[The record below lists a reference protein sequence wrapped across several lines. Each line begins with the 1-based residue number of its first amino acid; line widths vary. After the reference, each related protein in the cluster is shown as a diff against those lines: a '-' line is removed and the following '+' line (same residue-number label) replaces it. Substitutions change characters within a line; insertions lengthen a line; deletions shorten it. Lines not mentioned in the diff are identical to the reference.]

1 MYFSERTILNIINNK
16 HSFGLGNRAIT
27 IGMPPS
33 TSPKSNKRSI
43 DEQGSQDADGS
54 LNGPGSA
61 GKSQKY
67 MKVSGREHILLRPDM
82 YTGSTDPE
90 VSSNTII
97 DESGLLV
104 TKEFETVSAF
114 LQCVEEIMMNAA
126 DRVAAFHE
134 ENSTIVQKT
143 KTIKIEVT
151 EDYVSVFN
159 DGDGIDSD
167 VVEEYGI
174 HAPELIFGHLR
185 SSSNYE
191 DSNKRLNSGRNGLG
205 AKITN
210 VFSKRFTVET
220 VSPSGFKYKQ
230 VFEDN
235 MSVINKPKIT
245 KFSGRPYTLVTFEPD
260 FVRLNMPDKIGP
272 DIQGIIRRRAYEIS
286 VTSYEPVKVHFNKSA
301 VTVNTVDKYMSMYVP
316 EASNR
321 FSANVNE
328 RWRICVGFTPEN
340 EKFRAVSFCNS
351 TATLENGRHVDHV
364 VDPLVKRLS
373 EYYRKKFKSTKIKN
387 SVIKDSLTVFVSG
400 FIENP
405 LYSSQC
411 KNFLSLSPDK
421 FGSSCVVPDSI
432 FNKLVKSG
440 LTTHV
445 EDIVKNKD
453 SKALNATDGKK
464 SSKIK
469 GVPKL
474 HDAAKA
480 GTRESEKCVLFLCEG
495 DSALTMLLSGL
506 TSANR
511 EWCGCFPLKGKL
523 LNVRDASST
532 QVAGNLEIANI
543 KKILGLQQGK
553 VYASTKELRYGK
565 VILITDQDLD
575 GSHIKGLL
583 LNMFDIFWPG
593 LITSGYI
600 QNMTTPIVRATG
612 PGGAVKLFYN
622 EFEYEQ
628 WKSGLSN
635 LGSWK
640 IKYLKGLGS
649 STSSQS
655 KEYFKDF
662 TQALVSYSR
671 DEEADVS
678 MKLAFSKDR
687 ANARKKWLS
696 SYDPSEIIH
705 NNQKDVTMTEFI
717 HRELKHF
724 SEGDV
729 RRSIPSSIDGLKVS
743 QRKILYGSFMR
754 GIQTNEMKVAQLC
767 GYIADKSCY
776 HHGEVSLSSA
786 ITSMAQDFV
795 GSNNINLL
803 LPKGQLGSR
812 LQGGKDAASPRYTFV
827 QMNPVTPLIFRPED
841 SPVLSYTSDDGVN
854 TEPVY
859 YVPVIPM
866 ALVNGLEGIGSGF
879 STSVPSYNPR
889 DLMEN
894 IRRRLNGQA
903 YVDIHPWYRGF
914 NGSIEP
920 VDTNYRSKGNFE
932 IEGNRVRITELPVG
946 TWTSNYKIYLE
957 SLVEKK
963 LITSYTERCTDAEV
977 DFTVIF
983 PDDSSV
989 IKLVETS
996 SLVSVLK
1003 LSSSIRTSNMHC
1015 YSALNNVK
1023 KFEDVSQIQE
1033 EHFVTRLET
1042 YRLRKEFQIKVLE
1055 HEVEL
1060 FESKARFINSKLS
1073 GEIVIEKVA
1082 FEEVMSRL
1090 VSLNFP
1096 KLGKSFDDSD
1106 KSFGYLTSLNMFDV
1120 TKERVSKLLATVEAK
1135 NSQLDRL
1142 RVTKPEDMWL
1152 SELDVL
1158 EKAL

>member
-1 MYFSERTILNIINNK
+1 M
-16 HSFGLGNRAIT
+16 
-27 IGMPPS
+27 
-33 TSPKSNKRSI
+33 SPKKRPIDSSNDR
-43 DEQGSQDADGS
+43 GSS
-54 LNGPGSA
+54 SSGPGPTT
-61 GKSQKY
+61 KY
-67 MKVSGREHILLRPDM
+67 QKVSGREHILLRPDM

-90 VSSNTII
+90 VSTNTIVN
-97 DESGLLV
+97 DSGELE

-134 ENSTIVQKT
+134 SNNSIKERT
-143 KTIKIEVT
+143 KTIKVEVT
-151 EDYVSVFN
+151 ENYVSVYN
-159 DGDGIDSD
+159 DGDGIDCE

-174 HAPELIFGHLR
+174 HAPELIFGHLL

-210 VFSKRFTVET
+210 VFSTKFLVET

-230 VFEDN
+230 VFDNN

-245 KFSGRPYTLVTFEPD
+245 KFSGKPYTLITFEPD
-260 FVRLNMPDKIGP
+260 FERLNMPSKIGP
-272 DIQGIIRRRAYEIS
+272 ELQGIIKRRAYEVS
-286 VTSYEPVKVHFNKSA
+286 VTSYDPVKVYFNKTL
-301 VTVNTVDKYMSMYVP
+301 VPVNTVDKYMSMYVP

-328 RWRICVGFTPEN
+328 RWRVSIGFSPEN

-351 TATLENGRHVDHV
+351 TATLDNGKHVDHV
-364 VDPLVKRLS
+364 IDPLVKRLV
-373 EYYRKKFKSTKIKN
+373 EAYKKKFKAPKIKN
-387 SVIKDSLTVFVSG
+387 SVIKDALTVFVSG

-411 KNFLSLSPDK
+411 KNFLSLSADK

-440 LTTHV
+440 LSTHV
-445 EDIVKNKD
+445 EDIVRNKD

-480 GTRESEKCVLFLCEG
+480 GTRDSEKCVLFLCEG

-523 LNVRDASST
+523 LNVRDASTT
-532 QVAGNLEIANI
+532 QISGNLEITNI

-553 VYASTKELRYGK
+553 VYASTKDLRYGK

-612 PGGAVKLFYN
+612 PRNAVKLFYN
-622 EFEYEQ
+622 EFEYDQ
-628 WKSGLSN
+628 WKSTVNN

-649 STSSQS
+649 STSAQS

-662 TQALVSYSR
+662 AQALVSYSR
-671 DEEADVS
+671 DEDADKS
-678 MKLAFSKDR
+678 MKLAFSKDK
-687 ANARKKWLS
+687 ANDRKKWLS
-696 SYDPSEIIH
+696 SYDSSDIIH
-705 NNQKDVTMTEFI
+705 NDQKDVTMTEFV

-786 ITSMAQDFV
+786 ITNMAQDFV
-795 GSNNINLL
+795 GSNNVNLL

-827 QMNPVTPLIFRPED
+827 QMNPVTSLLFRPED

-859 YVPVIPM
+859 YVPIIPM

-879 STSVPSYNPR
+879 STSVPSYNPK
-889 DLMEN
+889 DLVDN
-894 IRRRLNGQA
+894 IRRRLKGQE
-903 YVDIHPWYRGF
+903 YKKITPWYRGF
-914 NGSIEP
+914 EGSIEP
-920 VDTNYRSKGNFE
+920 VEANYRTLGNYQVDC
-932 IEGNRVRITELPVG
+932 NLVRIKELPVG

-957 SLVEKK
+957 SLIEKK
-963 LITSYTERCTDAEV
+963 LITSYTERCTDSEV

-983 PDDSSV
+983 PDED
-989 IKLVETS
+989 
-996 SLVSVLK
+996 SVLK
-1003 LSSSIRTSNMHC
+1003 LEESNTLESFLKLSTSLRTSNMHC

-1042 YRLRKEFQIKVLE
+1042 YRLRKEHMLKVLE
-1055 HEVEL
+1055 HEVAL
-1060 FESKARFINSKLS
+1060 LESKARFINSKLS
-1073 GEIVIEKVA
+1073 GEIVIDKIA
-1082 FEEVMSRL
+1082 FEEVMTRL
-1090 VSLNFP
+1090 ETMRFP
-1096 KLGKSFDDSD
+1096 KIGKSFDDPD
-1106 KSFGYLTSLNMFDV
+1106 KSFGYLTSMNMFDV
-1120 TKERVSKLLATVEAK
+1120 TKERVSKLLDTVESK
-1135 NSQLDRL
+1135 NSQLSVL
-1142 RVTKPEDMWL
+1142 RVTNPEDMWL
-1152 SELDVL
+1152 RELDVL

>member
-1 MYFSERTILNIINNK
+1 
-16 HSFGLGNRAIT
+16 
-27 IGMPPS
+27 MPP
-33 TSPKSNKRSI
+33 KKRSI
-43 DEQGSQDADGS
+43 GSDNGGS
-54 LNGPGSA
+54 GSA
-61 GKSQKY
+61 PKY
-67 MKVSGREHILLRPDM
+67 QKVSGREHILLRPDM

-97 DESGLLV
+97 TESGSLE

-134 ENSTIVQKT
+134 SNNTIKERT
-143 KTIKIEVT
+143 KTIKVEVT
-151 EDYVSVFN
+151 EDYVSVYN
-159 DGDGIDSD
+159 DGDGIDSE

-210 VFSKRFTVET
+210 VFSKKFTVET

-235 MSVINKPKIT
+235 MSKINKPKIT
-245 KFSGRPYTLVTFEPD
+245 KFSGKPYTLITFEPD
-260 FVRLNMPDKIGP
+260 FDRLNMPRKITS
-272 DIQGIIRRRAYEIS
+272 DVQGIIKRRAYEVC
-286 VTSYEPVKVHFNKSA
+286 VTSYDPVKVHYNKTP

-316 EASNR
+316 ESSSR
-321 FSANVNE
+321 FSANINE
-328 RWRICVGFTPEN
+328 RWRISVGFTPEN

-351 TATLENGRHVDHV
+351 TATLENGKHVDHV
-364 VDPLVKRLS
+364 MDPLVKRLN
-373 EYYRKKFKSTKIKN
+373 EFYKKKFKTTKIKN
-387 SVIKDSLTVFVSG
+387 SVIKDALTVFVSG

-411 KNFLSLSPDK
+411 KNYLSLSPDK

-440 LTTHV
+440 LTSHI

-464 SSKIK
+464 SNKIK

-480 GTRESEKCVLFLCEG
+480 GTRDSDRCVLFLCEG

-506 TSANR
+506 TSSNR

-523 LNVRDASST
+523 LNVRDASTT
-532 QVAGNLEIANI
+532 QVAGNLEITNI

-553 VYASTKELRYGK
+553 VYSSTKELRYGK

-612 PGGAVKLFYN
+612 PRNAVKLFYN

-628 WKSGLSN
+628 WKSSVSN
-635 LGSWK
+635 LSSWK

-649 STSSQS
+649 STSAQS

-671 DEEADVS
+671 DEDADKS
-678 MKLAFSKDR
+678 MKLAFSKDK
-687 ANARKKWLS
+687 ANDRKKWLS
-696 SYDPSEIIH
+696 SYDPSEIIQ
-705 NNQKDVTMTEFI
+705 NDQKDVTVTEFI

-786 ITSMAQDFV
+786 ITNMAQDFV
-795 GSNNINLL
+795 GSNNVNLL

-827 QMNPVTPLIFRPED
+827 QMNPVTSLIFRVED

-889 DLMEN
+889 DLIEN
-894 IRRRLNGQA
+894 IRRRLKGLQ
-903 YVDIHPWYRGF
+903 YKDIHPWYRGF
-914 NGSIEP
+914 EGSIDP
-920 VDTNYRSKGNFE
+920 VETNYKSSGNYT
-932 IEGNRVRITELPVG
+932 IDCNLVRITELPVG
-946 TWTSNYKIYLE
+946 TWTSNYKLYLE
-957 SLVEKK
+957 SLIEKK
-963 LITSYTERCTDAEV
+963 LITNYTERCTDAEV
-977 DFTVIF
+977 DFTVVF
-983 PDDSSV
+983 PDEDAV
-989 IKLVETS
+989 LKLEESGT
-996 SLVSVLK
+996 LVTLLK

-1015 YSALNNVK
+1015 YSAINNVK
-1023 KFEDVSQIQE
+1023 KFEDVTQIQE
-1033 EHFVTRLET
+1033 EHFLTRLET
-1042 YRLRKEFQIKVLE
+1042 YRLRKEHMLKVLE
-1055 HEVEL
+1055 HEVQLLEA
-1060 FESKARFINSKLS
+1060 KARFINSKLS
-1073 GEIVIEKVA
+1073 GEIVIEGVS
-1082 FEEVMSRL
+1082 FDMVMSTL
-1090 VSLNFP
+1090 ESMGFP
-1096 KLGKSFDDSD
+1096 KLGKSFDDSE
-1106 KSFGYLTSLNMFDV
+1106 KSYGYLTSMNMFDV
-1120 TKERVSKLLATVEAK
+1120 TKERVAKLMETVESK
-1135 NSQLDRL
+1135 NSQLSTL

-1152 SELDVL
+1152 AELAIL

>member
-1 MYFSERTILNIINNK
+1 
-16 HSFGLGNRAIT
+16 
-27 IGMPPS
+27 MPPNKRPIDFEDGGGGGSSSS
-33 TSPKSNKRSI
+33 TS
-43 DEQGSQDADGS
+43 
-54 LNGPGSA
+54 GSA
-61 GKSQKY
+61 PKY
-67 MKVSGREHILLRPDM
+67 QKVSGREHILLRPDM

-90 VSSNTII
+90 VSTNTII
-97 DESGLLV
+97 SDSGELE

-134 ENSTIVQKT
+134 SNNTIKDRT

-151 EDYVSVFN
+151 EDFVSVYN
-159 DGDGIDSD
+159 DGDGIDSE

-210 VFSKRFTVET
+210 VFSKKFTVET

-245 KFSGRPYTLVTFEPD
+245 KFAGKPYTLITFEPD
-260 FVRLNMPDKIGP
+260 FIRLNMPHKITP
-272 DIQGIIRRRAYEIS
+272 DVQGIIKRRAYEVC
-286 VTSYEPVKVHFNKSA
+286 VTSYDPVKVYYNKSL
-301 VTVNTVDKYMSMYVP
+301 VPVNTVDKYMSMYVP
-316 EASNR
+316 EASHR

-328 RWRICVGFTPEN
+328 RWRISIGFSPEN

-351 TATLENGRHVDHV
+351 TATLDNGKHVDHV
-364 VDPLVKRLS
+364 VDPLVKRLV
-373 EYYRKKFKSTKIKN
+373 EAYKKKFKTTTKIKN
-387 SVIKDSLTVFVSG
+387 SVVKDALTVFVSG

-411 KNFLSLSPDK
+411 KNFLSLSADK

-432 FNKLVKSG
+432 YNKLVKSG

-480 GTRESEKCVLFLCEG
+480 GTRDSEKCVLFLCEG

-523 LNVRDASST
+523 LNVRDASTT
-532 QVAGNLEIANI
+532 QVAGNLEITNI

-553 VYASTKELRYGK
+553 VYSSTKELRYGK

-612 PGGAVKLFYN
+612 PRNAIKLFYN
-622 EFEYEQ
+622 EFEYDE
-628 WKSGLSN
+628 WKSSVSN

-649 STSSQS
+649 STSAQS

-662 TQALVSYSR
+662 AQALVSYSR
-671 DEEADVS
+671 DEDADTS
-678 MKLAFSKDR
+678 MKLAFSKDK
-687 ANARKKWLS
+687 ANDRKKWLS
-696 SYDPSEIIH
+696 SYDPSEIIQ
-705 NNQKDVTMTEFI
+705 NDQKDVTMTEFV

-724 SEGDV
+724 SEGDI

-786 ITSMAQDFV
+786 ITNMAQDFV
-795 GSNNINLL
+795 GSNNVNLL

-827 QMNPVTPLIFRPED
+827 QMNPVTSLIFRSED

-879 STSVPSYNPR
+879 STSVPSYNPT
-889 DLMEN
+889 DLIDN
-894 IRRRLNGQA
+894 IRRRLKGQE
-903 YVDIHPWYRGF
+903 YKKIMPWYRGF
-914 NGSIEP
+914 EGTIEP
-920 VDTNYRSKGNFE
+920 VESNYRTLGNYE
-932 IEGNRVRITELPVG
+932 VDCNLVRIKELPVG

-957 SLVEKK
+957 SLIEKK
-963 LITSYTERCTDAEV
+963 MITSYTERCTDAEV

-983 PDDSSV
+983 PDEDSVLRLEES
-989 IKLVETS
+989 KTLES
-996 SLVSVLK
+996 FLK
-1003 LSSSIRTSNMHC
+1003 LSTSLRTSNMHC

-1023 KFEDVSQIQE
+1023 KFDDVSEIQE

-1042 YRLRKEFQIKVLE
+1042 YRLRKAHMIKVLE
-1055 HEVEL
+1055 HEAQLLEA
-1060 FESKARFINSKLS
+1060 KARFINSKLS
-1073 GEIVIEKVA
+1073 GEIVIDRVS
-1082 FEEVMSRL
+1082 FDTVMENL
-1090 VSLNFP
+1090 EAMGFP
-1096 KLGKSFDDSD
+1096 KLGKSFDDKE
-1106 KSFGYLTSLNMFDV
+1106 KSLGYLTSMNMFDV
-1120 TKERVSKLLATVEAK
+1120 TQERVSKLLEMVEIK
-1135 NSQLDRL
+1135 NSQLEVL
-1142 RVTKPEDMWL
+1142 KTTKPEDMWL
-1152 SELDVL
+1152 SELVIL

>member
-1 MYFSERTILNIINNK
+1 MSSSK
-16 HSFGLGNRAIT
+16 KRAI
-27 IGMPPS
+27 GKDDS
-33 TSPKSNKRSI
+33 GGAS
-43 DEQGSQDADGS
+43 DG
-54 LNGPGSA
+54 P
-61 GKSQKY
+61 SQKY
-67 MKVSGREHILLRPDM
+67 TKVSGREHILLRPDM
-82 YTGSTDPE
+82 YTGSTDPDI
-90 VSSNTII
+90 SPNTII
-97 DESGLLV
+97 DESGNLV
-104 TKEFETVSAF
+104 VKEFRTVSAF

-134 ENSTIVQKT
+134 SNSTIKEKT

-159 DGDGIDSD
+159 DGDGIDSEI
-167 VVEEYGI
+167 VEEYGI

-210 VFSKRFTVET
+210 VFSKKFTVET
-220 VSPSGFKYKQ
+220 VSPSGFKYRQ

-235 MSVINKPKIT
+235 MSKINKPKIT
-245 KFSGRPYTLVTFEPD
+245 KFSGKPYTLVTFEPD
-260 FVRLNMPDKIGP
+260 FVRLNMPDKITP
-272 DIQGIIRRRAYEIS
+272 DIEGILKRRAHEIS
-286 VTSYEPVKVHFNKSA
+286 VTSYDPVKVHFNKSI
-301 VTVNTVDKYMSMYVP
+301 VSVNTVDKYMSMYVP
-316 EASNR
+316 DSSNR
-321 FSANVNE
+321 FSSNVNE
-328 RWRICVGFTPEN
+328 RWRVSIGFTPEN
-340 EKFRAVSFCNS
+340 DKFRAVSFCNS
-351 TATLENGRHVDHV
+351 TATLENGKHVDHV
-364 VDPLVKRLS
+364 VDPLVKRLV
-373 EYYRKKFKSTKIKN
+373 EFYKKKFKSTKIKN
-387 SVIKDSLTVFVSG
+387 SVVKDSLTVIVSG

-411 KNFLSLSPDK
+411 KNYLSLSPDK

-480 GTRESEKCVLFLCEG
+480 GTRDSEKCVLFLCEG

-506 TSANR
+506 TSSNR

-523 LNVRDASST
+523 LNVRDASTT
-532 QVAGNLEIANI
+532 QVAGNLEITNI

-553 VYASTKELRYGK
+553 VYSSTKELRYGK
-565 VILITDQDLD
+565 VVLITDQDLD

-583 LNMFDIFWPG
+583 LNLFDIFWPG

-612 PGGAVKLFYN
+612 PRNAVKLFYN
-622 EFEYEQ
+622 EFEYDQ
-628 WKSGLSN
+628 WKSSVSN
-635 LGSWK
+635 LSSWK

-649 STSSQS
+649 STSAQS

-662 TQALVSYSR
+662 AQALVRYSR
-671 DEEADVS
+671 DEGADSS
-678 MKLAFSKDR
+678 MKLAFSKDK
-687 ANARKKWLS
+687 ANDRKQWLS
-696 SYDPSEIIH
+696 SYDPSEIIQ
-705 NNQKDVTMTEFI
+705 NDQKDVTMTEFI

-729 RRSIPSSIDGLKVS
+729 RRSIPSAIDGLKVS
-743 QRKILYGSFMR
+743 QRKILYGSFLK
-754 GIQTNEMKVAQLC
+754 GIMTNEMKVAQLC

-786 ITSMAQDFV
+786 ITNMAQDFV

-827 QMNPVTPLIFRPED
+827 QMNPVTPLVYRVED
-841 SPVLSYTSDDGVN
+841 SPVLSYTSDDGVR

-879 STSVPSYNPR
+879 STSVPSYNPK
-889 DLMEN
+889 DLIEN
-894 IRRRLNGQA
+894 IRRRLKGQE
-903 YVDIHPWYRGF
+903 YTDIHPWYRGF
-914 NGSIEP
+914 TGEIDP
-920 VDTNYRSKGNFE
+920 VDSNYKSLGTYTIDCNLV
-932 IEGNRVRITELPVG
+932 NVTELPVG
-946 TWTSNYKIYLE
+946 TWTSNYKAYLE

-963 LITSYTERCTDAEV
+963 TITSYTERCTDVDV

-983 PDDSSV
+983 PDEDSV
-989 IKLVETS
+989 LKLEES
-996 SLVSVLK
+996 GELVSLLK

-1015 YSALNNVK
+1015 YSSVNNIK
-1023 KFEDVSQIQE
+1023 KFGQVSQIQE

-1042 YRLRKEFQIKVLE
+1042 YRLRKEHMIKVLE
-1055 HEVEL
+1055 HEVQL
-1060 FESKARFINSKLS
+1060 LESKARFINSKLS
-1073 GEIVIEKVA
+1073 GDIVIERVE
-1082 FEEVMSRL
+1082 FDRVMSTL
-1090 VSLNFP
+1090 ETMGFP

-1106 KSFGYLTSLNMFDV
+1106 RSFGYLTSMNMFDV
-1120 TKERVSKLLATVEAK
+1120 TKERVSKLMETVDSK
-1135 NSQLDRL
+1135 NVTLDSL

-1152 SELDVL
+1152 SDLDEL

>member
-1 MYFSERTILNIINNK
+1 MYFT
-16 HSFGLGNRAIT
+16 HTAIHFN
-27 IGMPPS
+27 M
-33 TSPKSNKRSI
+33 SPKKRSI
-43 DEQGSQDADGS
+43 DDGS
-54 LNGPGSA
+54 SGGPSN
-61 GKSQKY
+61 SNSKY
-67 MKVSGREHILLRPDM
+67 QKVSGREHILLRPDM

-90 VSSNTII
+90 TSLNTTVDEEGNLVSS
-97 DESGLLV
+97 
-104 TKEFETVSAF
+104 EFETVSAF

-134 ENSTIVQKT
+134 SNSTIREKT

-151 EDYVSVFN
+151 EDYVSVYN
-159 DGDGIDSD
+159 DGDGIDSEI
-167 VVEEYGI
+167 VAEYGI

-220 VSPSGFKYKQ
+220 VSPSGSKYKQ

-235 MSVINKPKIT
+235 MSKINKPKIT
-245 KFSGRPYTLVTFEPD
+245 KFSGKPYTLITFEPD
-260 FVRLNMPDKIGP
+260 FERLNMPRKITP
-272 DIQGIIRRRAYEIS
+272 EVMGIIKRRAYEIS
-286 VTSYEPVKVHFNKSA
+286 VTSYDPVKVHFNKS
-301 VTVNTVDKYMSMYVP
+301 VVPVNTVDKYMSMYVT
-316 EASNR
+316 ESSSR

-328 RWRICVGFTPEN
+328 RWRISIGITPEN

-351 TATLENGRHVDHV
+351 TATLENGKHVDHV
-364 VDPLVKRLS
+364 IDPLVKRLN
-373 EYYRKKFKSTKIKN
+373 EFYKKKFKTTKIKN
-387 SVIKDSLTVFVSG
+387 GAVKDALTVIVSG

-411 KNFLSLSPDK
+411 KNFLSLSADK
-421 FGSSCVVPDSI
+421 FGSSCVVPDAI
-432 FNKLVKSG
+432 FNKITKST
-440 LTTHV
+440 LTSHV
-445 EDIVKNKD
+445 EDIIKNKD

-480 GTRESEKCVLFLCEG
+480 GTRDSDKCVLFLCEG

-506 TSANR
+506 TSSNR

-523 LNVRDASST
+523 LNVRDASTT
-532 QVAGNLEIANI
+532 QVAGNAEITNI

-553 VYASTKELRYGK
+553 VYQSTKELRYGK

-612 PGGAVKLFYN
+612 PRNAVKLFYN

-628 WKSGLSN
+628 WKGTVSN
-635 LGSWK
+635 IGSWK

-649 STSSQS
+649 STAQQS

-662 TQALVSYSR
+662 AQALVKYSR
-671 DEEADVS
+671 DDEADKS
-678 MKLAFSKDR
+678 MKLAFSKDK
-687 ANARKKWLS
+687 ANDRKSWLS
-696 SYDPSEIIH
+696 SYDPSDIID
-705 NNQKDVTMTEFI
+705 NDQKDVTMTEFI
-717 HRELKHF
+717 HKELKHF

-786 ITSMAQDFV
+786 ITNMAQDFV

-827 QMNPVTPLIFRPED
+827 QMNPITSLIYRADD

-859 YVPVIPM
+859 YVPIIPM
-866 ALVNGLEGIGSGF
+866 SLVNGLEGIGSGF
-879 STSVPSYNPR
+879 STSVPSYNPI
-889 DLMEN
+889 DLIDN
-894 IRRRLNGQA
+894 IRRRLSGKE
-903 YVDIHPWYRGF
+903 YRDIHPWYRGF
-914 NGSIEP
+914 SGSIDP
-920 VDTNYRSKGNFE
+920 VETNYKSMGTYTVDCNLVHIK
-932 IEGNRVRITELPVG
+932 ELPIG

-957 SLVEKK
+957 GLVEKK
-963 LITSYTERCTDAEV
+963 LITNYTEKCTDVEV
-977 DFTVIF
+977 DFTVVF
-983 PDDSSV
+983 PDEDSVVKMEESGT
-989 IKLVETS
+989 LVTF
-996 SLVSVLK
+996 LK

-1015 YSALNNVK
+1015 YSATNNVK
-1023 KFEDVSQIQE
+1023 KFDDVSQIQE
-1033 EHFVTRLET
+1033 EHFVTRLQT
-1042 YRLRKEFQIKVLE
+1042 YKLRKEHMIKVLE
-1055 HEVEL
+1055 HEVALLEA
-1060 FESKARFINSKLS
+1060 KARFIREKLS
-1073 GEIVIEKVA
+1073 GDIVIESVG
-1082 FEEVMSRL
+1082 FEEVMS
-1090 VSLNFP
+1090 NFVRREYP
-1096 KLGKSFDDSD
+1096 KLGKSFDDPE
-1106 KSFGYLTSLNMFDV
+1106 KSFGYLTSMNMFDV
-1120 TKERVSKLLATVEAK
+1120 TKERVSKLLETVESK
-1135 NSQLDRL
+1135 NKYLVDL

-1152 SELDVL
+1152 GELNVL